1 MRDRSWQTFSASCI
15 LLICESQIGAT
26 LVTTAR
32 PTIYVSRLLPD
43 PVMAIVRE
51 RFQLVHDPHDALPTP
66 PLLREGL
73 CRADMAIVT
82 LGDRIDSETIQA
94 ATRLKILANYAVG
107 YNNIDLAAARQ
118 RGLIVTNTPDV
129 LTDATADLTWALILA
144 TARRIV
150 EGDALVRSAQWTG
163 WSPTQLLG
171 TEVTGKTLG
180 IIGMGRIGQAVAQRA
195 VGFRM
200 PVRYHTSQLKAI
212 SSLPRE
218 WEYRSLR
225 NLLAEVDFATMHVPL
240 TPATHHLIGMRELAW
255 MRPTAFIINTA
266 RGPIVDEAALVD
278 ALKRRIIAGAGL
290 DVYEQEPAIHPALAQ
305 LKQVV
310 LLPHLGSATLQA
322 RVQMGLVCLENIQ
335 AVLEGRP
342 APNQIR

>member
-1 MRDRSWQTFSASCI
+1 MTDT
-15 LLICESQIGAT
+15 
-26 LVTTAR
+26 R
-32 PTIYVSRLLPD
+32 PTLYVSRLLPD
-43 PVMAIVRE
+43 PVMTIVRE
-51 RFQLVHDPHDALPTP
+51 RFQLVQDPHDALPTP
-66 PLLREGL
+66 PVLREGL
-73 CRADMAIVT
+73 CQADAAIVT
-82 LGDRIDSETIQA
+82 LGDRIDSDTIHA

-144 TARRIV
+144 TTRRVV
-150 EGDALVRSAQWTG
+150 EGDVLVRSGAWTG

-171 TEVTGKTLG
+171 AEVTGMTLG
-180 IIGMGRIGQAVAQRA
+180 IIGMGRIGQAVAQRS

-200 PVRYHTSQLKAI
+200 PVRYHTRQLMAA
-212 SSLPRE
+212 SSLPHE
-218 WEYRSLR
+218 WEYRSLQS
-225 NLLAEVDFATMHVPL
+225 LLGEADVVTIHMPL
-240 TPATHHLIGMRELAW
+240 TPATQHLIGARELSW
-255 MRPTAFIINTA
+255 MRPTAFLINTA
-266 RGPIVDEAALVD
+266 RGPIIDEWALTD
-278 ALKRRIIAGAGL
+278 ALKLGIIAGAGL
-290 DVYEQEPAIHPALAQ
+290 DVYEREPAIHSALAQ

-342 APNQIR
+342 APNQIH